1 MSCCLRKDSIRSQ
14 TFNNMVCQLDK
25 KKRSITGDFFP
36 RTEMDDKHS
45 SKQRIQSSVSPEWRL
60 VPAPYTRASIESAIS
75 VTPPVKEGRQNS
87 KACKMKLPFQNQESN
102 TLICPLIA
110 SITDKTVSP
119 DLCLFSRPGSRRHV
133 PAG

>member
-1 MSCCLRKDSIRSQ
+1 
-14 TFNNMVCQLDK
+14 
-25 KKRSITGDFFP
+25 
-36 RTEMDDKHS
+36 MDDKHS

-60 VPAPYTRASIESAIS
+60 VPAPYARASIESAIS
-75 VTPPVKEGRQNS
+75 ATPPVKEGRQNS

-102 TLICPLIA
+102 TLICPLIG

-119 DLCLFSRPGSRRHV
+119 DLCPFSRPGSRRHV